1 MYGIGV
7 RKNKAVPLE
16 LPSFSKVNLRDFAN
30 RLKATGAQP
39 ALCRIQNDETCELG
53 PCHLPRS
60 DARSSAR

>member
-1 MYGIGV
+1 M

-39 ALCRIQNDETCELG
+39 ALCRIQNDETCEPG
-53 PCHLPRS
+53 ALP
-60 DARSSAR
+60 SAKIGCRVIG